1 MATPSHDHP
10 PIDPLALR
18 VAFGTFLTGVTV
30 ITTRDV
36 DGIPRGMTA
45 NSFTSVSLD
54 PPLLLICVGKSATSF
69 PAFAASPSF
78 AVNVLHDKQTR
89 LSAAFASKA
98 KDKFENVAHDTVHT
112 GAPILRDC
120 LTWFDCSVHQR
131 LEVGDHV
138 VLIGRIQAFGTSP
151 SAPLGFCR
159 GRYAEVKDPLPREWS
174 PSRNMIVGYII
185 EADGRILLRATGEGK
200 WSLPIAKGPHK
211 GRQKTTQLDLDDAG
225 TVALLPDTTFL
236 YSIFDVSEGDPG
248 YIIYRGRLAASGEAA
263 DDLAPGLRFF
273 PIDDLPLDA
282 IGERDIV
289 AMLRRYV
296 HERSQNRFGI
306 YVDAIDGGRVA
317 MISDPIGSRSSTF
330 DDPPPVERL

>member
-1 MATPSHDHP
+1 MFSLRISQMAFPSSDDRLP
-10 PIDPLALR
+10 VDPLALR
-18 VAFGTFLTGVTV
+18 GAFGTFLTGITV

-36 DGIPRGMTA
+36 DGVPRGMTA

-69 PAFAASPSF
+69 PAFAACPSF
-78 AVNVLHDKQTR
+78 AVNVLHDKQIP

-159 GRYAEVKDPLPREWS
+159 GRYAEVKDPLPPGWS
-174 PSRNMIVGYII
+174 PSRNMIVGYLI
-185 EADGRILLRATGEGK
+185 EADGRILLRATGGGK
-200 WSLPIAKGPHK
+200 WSLPTAK
-211 GRQKTTQLDLDDAG
+211 GRQKTTLLDLDDAG

-236 YSIFDVSEGDPG
+236 YSIFDVSDGDPG
-248 YIIYRGRLAASGEAA
+248 YIIYRGRLAGSGKAA

-273 PIDDLPLDA
+273 PIDDLPFDA

-317 MISDPIGSRSSTF
+317 MISDPVDGRSSTS
-330 DDPPPVERL
+330 E